1 MSKKAIIYVRVSTD
15 EQGEYGYSLPSQ
27 QEVLEKFCY
36 SKGWEVVKVFSDDY
50 TAWKGFNRPAYNELT
65 RFLKANRGKVDTL
78 LFTQWSRF
86 SREYTYS
93 VNEIKRLQDLGIEPN
108 AVEQW
113 IDFSIP
119 ENLFLLAIY
128 ITAPQVENDRL
139 SQRTKAGMRQALK
152 QGRWLWKAPF
162 GYKNNQIER
171 KIEIDE
177 GTCGLVHSCFEMMG
191 TGLYSAEDVRR
202 KYKPEG
208 LSLTKQGF
216 LDMLQKVL
224 YTGRIRISAN
234 KNEMEEIVEG
244 NHQAI
249 VSLELFAKVQSV
261 LNGRKKSYK
270 NITNNIETPL
280 VGHLCCH
287 KCDKLM
293 TGSGSRGNG
302 GIYHYYHCQR
312 KYGCNNAFSSKK
324 ANVAFKVYLSSFQPK
339 PEMIELYHAFLETQF
354 KTGGSNREN
363 EKRKLISEITLID
376 DRIKKAAFKNLDGV
390 WDDALFSQTKDS
402 LESQKNE
409 LKVKLNSLN
418 TLTPEFTS
426 YLSNS
431 TTLMKNL
438 SGFFMEAAIETKKK
452 LIGSIFPEKIYFENN
467 SYRTTKINEAI
478 ELVFNLSK
486 GLNENSP
493 EEYPRLSTVAPP
505 VGLEPTTL

>member
-1 MSKKAIIYVRVSTD
+1 MAKRAIIYVRVSTD
-15 EQGEYGYSLPSQ
+15 EQGEYGYSLPAQ
-27 QEVLEKFCY
+27 QEALQRFCE
-36 SKGWEVVKVFSDDY
+36 SKGWEILRVFSDDFS
-50 TAWKGFNRPAYNELT
+50 AWKGFNRPAYNELSK
-65 RFLKANRGKVDTL
+65 FLKENRGMVDTV

-93 VNEIKRLQDLGIEPN
+93 VNEIKRLRELGIEPN
-108 AVEQW
+108 AIEQW
-113 IDFSIP
+113 INFSIP
-119 ENLFLLAIY
+119 ENLLLLAIY

-162 GYKNNQIER
+162 EYKNNQIER

-177 GTCGLVHSCFEMMG
+177 WASGLVHSCFEMMG

-208 LSLTKQGF
+208 LPLTKQGF

-224 YTGRIRISAN
+224 YTGRIRIYAN
-234 KNEMEEIVEG
+234 KDEKEEIVEG

-249 VSLELFAKVQSV
+249 VSLELFAQVQLV

-270 NITNNIETPL
+270 NVTKNTETPL
-280 VGHLCCH
+280 VGHLCCN

-302 GIYHYYHCQR
+302 GVYHYYHCQR

-324 ANVAFKVYLSSFQPK
+324 ANAAFKIYLSSFQPK
-339 PEMIELYHAFLETQF
+339 PKMFELYHAFLETEF
-354 KTGGSNREN
+354 KAGGNNRES
-363 EKRKLISEITLID
+363 EKRKLKNDITLID
-376 DRIKKAAFKNLDGV
+376 DRIRKAAVKNLDGI
-390 WDDALFSQTKDS
+390 WDDELFRQTKVS

-409 LKVKLNSLN
+409 LTVRLNSLN

-431 TTLMKNL
+431 TLLMKNL
-438 SGFFMEAAIETKKK
+438 SGFYEESTIENKKK

-467 SYRTTKINEAI
+467 NYRTTKMNEAI
-478 ELVFNLSK
+478 ELVFNLSP
-486 GLNENSP
+486 GSNENSP
-493 EEYPRLSTVAPP
+493 EEKSRLSSVAPAA
-505 VGLEPTTL
+505 GLEPATL